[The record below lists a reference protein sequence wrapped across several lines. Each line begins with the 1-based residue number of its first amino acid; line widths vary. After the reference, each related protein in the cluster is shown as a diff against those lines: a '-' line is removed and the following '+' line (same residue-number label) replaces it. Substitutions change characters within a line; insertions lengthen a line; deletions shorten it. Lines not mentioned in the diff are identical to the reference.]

1 MTKMLKASLRNSLLP
16 TLLICV
22 AAAAIS
28 SEAPAKSTSKADKSI
43 ATKKGV
49 EGSLGQKEIDEDK
62 LPGKLEIGIA
72 LGSVAG
78 MIAAIKYL

>member
-1 MTKMLKASLRNSLLP
+1 MRNALLP
-16 TLLICV
+16 ALIICAGAV
-22 AAAAIS
+22 VLSDDAMAQKKAAA
-28 SEAPAKSTSKADKSI
+28 KSATKGDKSI

-49 EGSLGQKEIDEDK
+49 EGSLGQKEIDADK

-72 LGSVAG
+72 LGSVAA